1 MKLNDMHARPPTQ
14 RQTHRHRQTDRH
26 RQRERDRQR
35 DRQRARETDR
45 ETERQRWRD
54 RQRDRRRD
62 RQTGRIKE
70 KVNDNDQA
78 RAVQAKGLPKND
90 SLIAKPLLSFSR
102 PIETKINFGR
112 EIEKEEE
119 REKGHLVN

>member
-1 MKLNDMHARPPTQ
+1 MEAKTKDGEDD
-14 RQTHRHRQTDRH
+14 RQT
-26 RQRERDRQR
+26 DRQR
-35 DRQRARETDR
+35 DRQ
-45 ETERQRWRD
+45 TERQTD
-54 RQRDRRRD
+54 GD
-62 RQTGRIKE
+62 RQTERQTEGQTDRQTDRIKE

-90 SLIAKPLLSFSR
+90 SLIAKPLFSFSR

-112 EIEKEEE
+112 QIEKEEE